1 MPDKT
6 RKKKSNVHLN
16 VELGAEL
23 GAERD
28 TVARLTA
35 ASQARSEALSLAR
48 SARDGSDDTRSQAG
62 VAAGGAEQD
71 ADVGPKCEPFGLPL
85 FGTSGAG
92 VHDVLEGL
100 DGISIGLA
108 DEAGSLGE
116 VAEVGDEESHNARR
130 RVRHD

>member
-1 MPDKT
+1 M
-6 RKKKSNVHLN
+6 SIW
-16 VELGAEL
+16 GAL
-23 GAERD
+23 TSD
-28 TVARLTA
+28 LKDFVQTVAEDTA
-35 ASQARSEALSLAR
+35 TATTM
-48 SARDGSDDTRSQAG
+48 ARDGSDDTRSQAG

-130 RVRHD
+130 RVRHDC